1 MNDEKLIWEA
11 YEKKKPKKLSA
22 AFIEKQAR
30 LFFSQKDDKA
40 SELISNCKNTSEME
54 YRLTW
59 LSEGSLKYHLM
70 RMQTPYMGPQGDPV
84 EKELYN
90 QFQQHL
96 EQFVGRKRC

>member
-1 MNDEKLIWEA
+1 MNDEQLIWEA
-11 YEKKKPKKLSA
+11 YENKKPKKLSA
-22 AFIEKQAR
+22 AFIAKQAR

-40 SELISNCKNTSEME
+40 SELINNCKNTSEME

-59 LSEGSLKYHLM
+59 LSEGSLKYHLL
-70 RMQTPYMGPQGDPV
+70 QYPYLGPQGDPV

-96 EQFVGRKRC
+96 NQFR